1 MLVVFPPIFVADTI
15 IIYGYNFVAPLAHGI
30 KSLHG
35 ISFFWKTLKFFNSKL
50 SFSIAHILNN
60 N

>member
-35 ISFFWKTLKFFNSKL
+35 ISVFWKTLKFF
-50 SFSIAHILNN
+50 
-60 N
+60 